1 MDTSG
6 LQTSLWGA
14 TAPPAPPT
22 GKLLGSHRAEVLVVG
37 GGFTGCSTALHLAKA
52 GTDVI
57 VLEGSEIGFGASGRN
72 VGMVNAAPSLPPSE
86 VLRRLPAPFGER
98 LLDGLASSPALVRS
112 LVAEHGIEC
121 GIGARGI
128 VKIAHSRAGLS
139 GIRELVAQWRARGA
153 AIDLLTAEEI
163 AQTTGRAHSFGGM
176 IDHRN
181 FILQPLGYVR
191 GLAAAAIAAGARIFT
206 ESRVIGLS
214 RVGAAWVARTA
225 LGSVSAE
232 KVLVCTGAYS
242 TDLIPGMVSS
252 YTPIGCFLVATTPLS
267 EDMRRFALPERDI
280 SFIDSQRALHSA
292 RYDDSQR
299 LIVGA
304 LGWLPGGRSAE
315 SWARRTLRG
324 FFPKLPDVQFD
335 FAWTGNIDLTD
346 DHLPWLAR
354 PQANLFAI
362 GGFNGRG
369 IGAGTYWGGVLSA
382 WLRGLPDDELPLP
395 VGPMPRIRFRRLKQT
410 FYSNAFRA
418 ARLLNRF
425 R

>member
-14 TAPPAPPT
+14 TARPAPPT
-22 GKLLGSHRAEVLVVG
+22 AKLLGSHRTAVLIVG

-72 VGMVNAAPSLPPSE
+72 VGMVNAAPSLLPAE

-98 LLDGLASSPALVRS
+98 LLNGLATSPALVRS
-112 LVAEHGIEC
+112 LVAEHDIEC
-121 GIGARGI
+121 SIGGRGI
-128 VKIAHSRAGLS
+128 VKVAHSRAGLS
-139 GIRELVAQWRARGA
+139 GIREMVAQWRARGA
-153 AIDLLTAEEI
+153 AIDLLTPEEI
-163 AQTTGRAHSFGGM
+163 AQVTGRKHSFGGM

-181 FILQPLGYVR
+181 FILQPLSYVR
-191 GLAAAAIAAGARIFT
+191 GLGAAAIAAGARIFT
-206 ESRVIGLS
+206 ESRVVGLS
-214 RVGAAWVARTA
+214 RVGAHWMARTA
-225 LGSVSAE
+225 LGTVIAE

-242 TDLIPGMVSS
+242 TDLIPGLVSS
-252 YTPIGCFLVATTPLS
+252 FTPVGCFLLATTPLR
-267 EDMRRFALPERDI
+267 EDIRRCALPDRDI
-280 SFIDSQRALHSA
+280 SFIDSQRALHFA
-292 RYDDSQR
+292 RCDDSQR

-304 LGWLPGGRSAE
+304 LGWLPEARSAE
-315 SWARRTLRG
+315 GWARRTLRD
-324 FFPKLPDVQFD
+324 FFPQLPDVQFD

-354 PQANLFAI
+354 PQPNLHAI

-369 IGAGTYWGGVLSA
+369 IGAGTYLGGVLSA

-395 VGPMPRIRFRRLKQT
+395 VKLMPRIRFRRIKQT
-410 FYSNAFRA
+410 FYSNAFKA
-418 ARLLNRF
+418 TRLLNRF
-425 R
+425 C